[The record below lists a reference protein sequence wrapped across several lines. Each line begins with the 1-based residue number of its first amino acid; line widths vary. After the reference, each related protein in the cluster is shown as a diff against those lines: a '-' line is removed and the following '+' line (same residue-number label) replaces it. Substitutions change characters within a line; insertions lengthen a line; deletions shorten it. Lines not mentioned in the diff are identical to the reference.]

1 MRKAVTQDELSRAF
15 ATIARYLAD
24 SMREV
29 ANENAA
35 ADASPAYYDAKTSP
49 MGPTTFRRAAAAGA
63 FPSFKVGRKVVARKV
78 DVDAWIAT
86 QARTPKPKAQNGDD
100 ADAAFFASL
109 QPRRPRR

>member
-35 ADASPAYYDAKTSP
+35 RDTGSEYYDARTSP
-49 MGPTTFRRAAAAGA
+49 TGPTTFRRAAAAGA
-63 FPSFKVGRKVVARKV
+63 FPSFKVGRKLVARKA

-86 QARTPKPKAQNGDD
+86 QARTPKLKAQSGDD
-100 ADAAFFASL
+100 ADAAFFVSL
-109 QPRRPRR
+109 QPRRPAR